1 MTTEQLKR
9 GQEIQETLENLRT
22 ADTYLSKEHPDVQ
35 SDYWVSITSG
45 RTHKTIQD
53 EGLKLKVRE
62 YLKERIRELEEEFA
76 DL

>member
-1 MTTEQLKR
+1 MTTEQLNKANK
-9 GQEIQETLENLRT
+9 IQETLENLRI

-62 YLKERIRELEEEFA
+62 YIKERIRELEKEFTN
-76 DL
+76 L